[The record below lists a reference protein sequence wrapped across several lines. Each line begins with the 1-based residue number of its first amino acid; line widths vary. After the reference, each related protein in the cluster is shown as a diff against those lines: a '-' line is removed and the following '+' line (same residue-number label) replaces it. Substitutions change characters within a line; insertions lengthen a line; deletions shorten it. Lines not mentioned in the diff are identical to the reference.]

1 MEFVFDIVVLEVG
14 VMDRFVIDFDVEVVV
29 SVVLLIGVELDVV
42 LLIDVVVGV
51 VLLVGIIFCEE
62 LEYDFL
68 GC

>member
-14 VMDRFVIDFDVEVVV
+14 VMDRFVIDFNVE
-29 SVVLLIGVELDVV
+29 
-42 LLIDVVVGV
+42 VVVGV
-51 VLLVGIIFCEE
+51 VLLIGLVMGVVFLGGIIFCEE

>member
-29 SVVLLIGVELDVV
+29 GVVLLIGVELV

-68 GC
+68 GF

>member
-29 SVVLLIGVELDVV
+29 GVVLLIGVELV

>member
-29 SVVLLIGVELDVV
+29 GVVLLIGVELDVV

>member
-14 VMDRFVIDFDVEVVV
+14 VIDRFVIDFDV
-29 SVVLLIGVELDVV
+29 
-42 LLIDVVVGV
+42 DVVVGV
-51 VLLVGIIFCEE
+51 VLLIGLVMGVVFLGGIIFCEE